1 MHIVSVSLNYLP
13 KKNRSLNQGST
24 DRAGPTLKQSFKALS
39 AGSSQ
44 IILTTP
50 IWVVRTKQ
58 QLDQTRGYSLFRCAR
73 DIYRHNGLQGFWRGM
88 TASLLGLSE
97 TVIFFLIYENLKSR
111 FIMQGL
117 FSNDSKSYASQIDL
131 KLP

>member
-1 MHIVSVSLNYLP
+1 M
-13 KKNRSLNQGST
+13 
-24 DRAGPTLKQSFKALS
+24 
-39 AGSSQ
+39 
-44 IILTTP
+44 
-50 IWVVRTKQ
+50 VRTKQ

-117 FSNDSKSYASQIDL
+117 FSNDLKSNASQKDI
-131 KLP
+131 KLPSDSSYIFEKRKTLHSRAELIQQ